1 MVESQIDE
9 FTESTI
15 ANQQR
20 LLGNN
25 YVFLEKEEIREIFA
39 NLY

>member
-9 FTESTI
+9 FTDSTI

-20 LLGNN
+20 LLANN
-25 YVFLEKEEIREIFA
+25 YVELSREEIREIFA

>member
-1 MVESQIDE
+1 MNLSD
-9 FTESTI
+9 STI

-20 LLGNN
+20 LLANN
-25 YVFLEKEEIREIFA
+25 YVELNREEIREIFA